1 MDHLYDMLKLAKI
14 VKIGIN
20 ILKISVDFA
29 CCILTKQLRRHHTY
43 NRLNFCNE
51 SKILN
56 IHAQL

>member
-20 ILKISVDFA
+20 ILKISVNFA

-43 NRLNFCNE
+43 IAIIIVLIFVMSPRF
-51 SKILN
+51 
-56 IHAQL
+56 